1 MTIPYTSY
9 WTYDIETPKA
19 GTWFDV
25 WLAIYW
31 SCDNGTV
38 EDIDCC
44 HENLHYRAITYKVK
58 SHSSDKGNDMAD
70 ALSKMGSLE
79 NNDDSEIFININNKV
94 LDICRSMRMNIIDIE
109 IDWKLSLEIIM
120 KEFRSDISW
129 NSNNECVAFNIKN
142 YLEIYLR

>member
-1 MTIPYTSY
+1 MLG
-9 WTYDIETPKA
+9 
-19 GTWFDV
+19 GTKEYG
-25 WLAIYW
+25 L
-31 SCDNGTV
+31 
-38 EDIDCC
+38 
-44 HENLHYRAITYKVK
+44 AITYKVK